1 MSHLPVHPATGL
13 RALGMSKRGPIWPV
27 LGGSE
32 DADVTETTETTET
45 AEPDAQ
51 ELTSH
56 GYPKGVPV
64 DDMTPEEQAAYWKF
78 HARKHENTVKAFKG
92 KTPKQI
98 ADMEQQLKTFETD
111 RMSTEE
117 KAIAEAV
124 ANAEQAT
131 RTTLEQ
137 EWQGKYRTARL
148 EAIAGRILDDDALKS
163 FMDIADTSKFVG
175 EDGEINSEAVIGH
188 LTAIYGQPRQFG
200 SSLPQH
206 MNWGQNGSRR
216 PAQSGIEQANAML
229 AQRHGVNKPNS

>member
-1 MSHLPVHPATGL
+1 MSYLPVHPATGL
-13 RALGMSKRGPIWPV
+13 RALGMGKRGPIWPV

-32 DADVTETTETTET
+32 DADPAETETTETDAPEMT
-45 AEPDAQ
+45 A
-51 ELTSH
+51 H

-64 DDMTPEEQAAYWKF
+64 AEMTPEQQAAYWKF
-78 HARKHENTVKAFKG
+78 QSRKHETAVKAYGG

-98 ADMEQQLKTFETD
+98 AEMEQALKSLETE
-111 RMSTEE
+111 RMSAEE

-137 EWQGKYRTARL
+137 EWQGKYRAARL

-163 FMDIADTSKFVG
+163 FMDIADTSKFIG
-175 EDGEINSEAVIGH
+175 EDGDINSEAVMGH
-188 LTAIYGQPRQFG
+188 LTAIYGQQRQFG
-200 SSLPQH
+200 ASLPQH
-206 MNWGQNGSRR
+206 MNWGQNGSQR

-229 AQRHGVNKPNS
+229 AQRHGVNKTNS

>member
-1 MSHLPVHPATGL
+1 MSHLPVHPVTGL
-13 RALGMSKRGPIWPV
+13 RALGMGKRGPIWPV

-32 DADVTETTETTET
+32 DAEPAETTETTDTDTPEMT
-45 AEPDAQ
+45 A
-51 ELTSH
+51 H

-64 DDMTPEEQAAYWKF
+64 ADMTPEQQTAYWKYQ
-78 HARKHENTVKAFKG
+78 ARKHETAVKAYGG

-98 ADMEQQLKTFETD
+98 AELEQQLKTLETE

-137 EWQGKYRTARL
+137 EWQGKYRAARL
-148 EAIAGRILDDDALKS
+148 EAIAGRILDDDQLQS
-163 FMDIADTSKFVG
+163 FMNIVDSSKFIG
-175 EDGEINSEAVIGH
+175 EDGEIDREAVMGH
-188 LTAIYGQPRQFG
+188 LTAIYGQQRQFG

-229 AQRHGVNKPNS
+229 AQRHGVNQTNS